1 MSNFTPFPQ
10 PIDNGDD
17 NLDRSQDEATFQ
29 REQRQAADAA
39 DAAERCHNHY
49 TAEEVAEFNDYYGE
63 ATYEDYEPNPYDGT
77 YSEM

>member
-10 PIDNGDD
+10 PIDSGDG

-29 REQRQAADAA
+29 REQQE
-39 DAAERCHNHY
+39 AAEL
-49 TAEEVAEFNDYYGE
+49 AESEQSDSPYDDPIDYYG
-63 ATYEDYEPNPYDGT
+63 ADLRYQDYEPSPYDGT